1 MWKKLLQRGCRK
13 CSNVIFPHSTN
24 HIIDLWRCRHCC
36 RRRFFDSILLAVH
49 RTILTIATR
58 LPRFSLV
65 TYRSTCHIFYFYPT
79 TVVAE
84 KILFFIKANKVVFLA
99 EKRLS
104 SGLSWYEIAVEQ
116 VPLICA
122 RKTRRRD
129 AYHRGDRFRQQAN
142 WDQNI
147 YMFPVLFCLM

>member
-1 MWKKLLQRGCRK
+1 MLQVQQNYFSGLIQPIMLLICDVV
-13 CSNVIFPHSTN
+13 VIVAVVVSLTPSYLQFTAPFWQLPHLSQGFRWWQ
-24 HIIDLWRCRHCC
+24 IG
-36 RRRFFDSILLAVH
+36 
-49 RTILTIATR
+49 
-58 LPRFSLV
+58 LPV
-65 TYRSTCHIFYFYPT
+65 ICFYFYPT

-84 KILFFIKANKVVFLA
+84 KILFVIKAYKVVFLA

-104 SGLSWYEIAVEQ
+104 SGLSLYEIAVVQ

-122 RKTRRRD
+122 SKTRRRD

>member
-1 MWKKLLQRGCRK
+1 M
-13 CSNVIFPHSTN
+13 
-24 HIIDLWRCRHCC
+24 
-36 RRRFFDSILLAVH
+36 
-49 RTILTIATR
+49 
-58 LPRFSLV
+58 
-65 TYRSTCHIFYFYPT
+65 
-79 TVVAE
+79 AE
-84 KILFFIKANKVVFLA
+84 KILFVIKANEVVFLA

-104 SGLSWYEIAVEQ
+104 SGLSLYEIAVVQ

-129 AYHRGDRFRQQAN
+129 AYHIGNRFRQQAD

>member
-1 MWKKLLQRGCRK
+1 M
-13 CSNVIFPHSTN
+13 
-24 HIIDLWRCRHCC
+24 
-36 RRRFFDSILLAVH
+36 
-49 RTILTIATR
+49 
-58 LPRFSLV
+58 
-65 TYRSTCHIFYFYPT
+65 
-79 TVVAE
+79 AE
-84 KILFFIKANKVVFLA
+84 KILFVIKANKVMFLA

-104 SGLSWYEIAVEQ
+104 SGLSLYEIA

-122 RKTRRRD
+122 RKTRARD